1 MVKYNYEQSD
11 KFENIN
17 RENHINSVDE
27 REVFLRMKAGS
38 FVYLFVALYLHYF
51 ILKHGLQELYQVYSC
66 CKHFQG
72 LFCINI

>member
-38 FVYLFVALYLHYF
+38 FVYQLMTFVYLFVALYLHYF
-51 ILKHGLQELYQVYSC
+51 ILKHGL
-66 CKHFQG
+66 
-72 LFCINI
+72 